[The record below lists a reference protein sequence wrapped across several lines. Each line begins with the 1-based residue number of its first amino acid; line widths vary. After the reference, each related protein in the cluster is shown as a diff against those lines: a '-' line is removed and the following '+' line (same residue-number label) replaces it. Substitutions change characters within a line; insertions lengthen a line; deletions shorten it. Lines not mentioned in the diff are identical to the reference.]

1 VRLPSAAPAGR
12 ASATAIAESI
22 AEQNHFS
29 PVSRQVPVPSS
40 GRAVVVDREMSEPPC
55 DSVIH
60 WPLVIATSGS
70 VEISRVSHRSCTAGS
85 ISGRLSSAAAPS
97 AIATGQVNVADSGP

>member
-1 VRLPSAAPAGR
+1 VVEER
-12 ASATAIAESI
+12 A
-22 AEQNHFS
+22 
-29 PVSRQVPVPSS
+29 
-40 GRAVVVDREMSEPPC
+40 MSDPPC

-70 VEISRVSHRSCTAGS
+70 VETSRVSQVSWTAGS
-85 ISGRLSSAAAPS
+85 IPGRLSSAAAPS